1 MTARCI
7 RLLLLFSLALGCALS
22 TTIVLPA
29 ALPCLEFKT
38 FAQLEEA
45 GSCTSGEFTYKNFG
59 FQLTPESVDLSSS
72 QINVDFSQNPGALGI
87 RFSSSGFAVTG
98 QQGLRFSL
106 SYLIDPPPVIIR
118 GFEED
123 METFTPVAPGT
134 ADIFTSL
141 CVGGTFDGEGCF
153 GDEFR
158 SLSVFHHG
166 EADEPQTH
174 ASVIFEKNTNI
185 VDVQHLISLNARGA
199 SADFSALSN
208 GILLNDVPEPATLA
222 LIGGGLA
229 LLGLL
234 RHRARKS

>member
-7 RLLLLFSLALGCALS
+7 RLVLLFSLALGYALS
-22 TTIVLPA
+22 TTIQQ
-29 ALPCLEFKT
+29 LPCGEFKT

-45 GSCTSGEFTYKNFG
+45 GSCTSGEFTYKNFS
-59 FQLTPESVDLSSS
+59 FQVGEGSVPLSSS
-72 QINVDFSQNPGALGI
+72 QINVGFSQNPSALGV

-98 QQGLRFSL
+98 EQASNYFL

-141 CVGGTFDGEGCF
+141 CVGGTFDGDGCF

-166 EADEPQTH
+166 EAREPQTH
-174 ASVIFEKNTNI
+174 ASVVFEKPTNI
-185 VDVQHLISLNARGA
+185 VDVLHHISLNANGA

-208 GILLNDVPEPATLA
+208 GILLNDIPEPATLA

-234 RHRARKS
+234 RQRARKS